1 MKSIGLNKRL
11 ISVTLIV
18 SLILFQCTLSLADLD
33 SPSFLS
39 LEALSS
45 SSGSPH
51 SGPIDD
57 ASCNVEQL
65 EDANDSQL
73 YTILHD
79 LKNTSF
85 FRSFAVDVDSKC
97 PVATWGKPK
106 IEEKPKLSHNK
117 GSTAS
122 SFPFLTGAG
131 GGDGS
136 CPGLPDYEIGKPPPC
151 ELNEGV
157 SKPEPSFMSTPI
169 ENEEEEFEC
178 DGGSIGDEIE
188 EDAEPLCHLTHD
200 DDEDSEYT
208 TPFQDMF
215 SKTLNSIN
223 RKMGWESEDEERTF
237 NWSKPSNPVVTVDQ
251 GAECDD
257 AEEGKLPDSFWL
269 DMCSNITLGDGMK
282 VVNLMQN
289 PERNTGYNGT
299 HIWRAIYEESCID
312 DMDGVTGSMCYEERV
327 LYKLLSGLHAST
339 TLSIAKNYYPPNKR
353 KGRDKWEP
361 NPVYFYEQ
369 FADHPDYIRN
379 LHFSY
384 VVLLR
389 ALKKASPF
397 LYDYQIRT
405 GDIVEDETASI
416 LLNRLLDSSILSSC
430 SNVFTAFDESLMF
443 RSSSTITESGNGFNK
458 EQSEEIVSL
467 QKNFKG
473 VFHNISSILDCVQC
487 QQCKLHG
494 KMSMLGYGTAL
505 KILFLP
511 SDQLNESVL
520 ERNEVVAL
528 INTIAK
534 MSEAIKEVRELTHLY
549 WTEKHQPLPNL
560 DPVNGV
566 NEAIGVISKLFN
578 DGLISEKREIELIE
592 LAFAHDSNLLALA
605 KHYGSDLV
613 KFLKLLDT
621 ILEGR
626 DTDLEPDAIVVGT
639 GLAGLSATLNIL
651 DRGGKVLL
659 IEKEHRLGG
668 NSNKASSGIN
678 ACCPTNGTED
688 AIESFISDTTRS
700 AGDGAQPALIRTL
713 IENSA
718 SAVTWLRDRVGV
730 DLSLLAQL
738 GGHDHKRTHR
748 PSNGMVG
755 AEIIYG
761 MQREVKK
768 FEKSGMVQILT
779 DTKVTDLVKSDEGAV
794 TGVNVEYLSKLD
806 ERSNSTQFLSQNVI
820 LATGGFAS
828 DRSDDSYLSKYR
840 PELMGMPATAGE
852 FSTGDGVK
860 LGTSVGAGL
869 VDMDKVQ
876 IHPTGWVDPKDQ
888 NNPNKILSAE
898 LMRGVGGIL
907 LNKSGER

>member
-1 MKSIGLNKRL
+1 
-11 ISVTLIV
+11 
-18 SLILFQCTLSLADLD
+18 
-33 SPSFLS
+33 
-39 LEALSS
+39 
-45 SSGSPH
+45 
-51 SGPIDD
+51 
-57 ASCNVEQL
+57 
-65 EDANDSQL
+65 
-73 YTILHD
+73 
-79 LKNTSF
+79 
-85 FRSFAVDVDSKC
+85 
-97 PVATWGKPK
+97 
-106 IEEKPKLSHNK
+106 
-117 GSTAS
+117 
-122 SFPFLTGAG
+122 
-131 GGDGS
+131 
-136 CPGLPDYEIGKPPPC
+136 LPDYEFGKPPPC
-151 ELNEGV
+151 ELSEED
-157 SKPEPSFMSTPI
+157 SEPVPV
-169 ENEEEEFEC
+169 EVEEEEEEEEFEC
-178 DGGSIGDEIE
+178 DGGSIGYEME
-188 EDAEPLCHLTHD
+188 EDAEPLCHLAHD
-200 DDEDSEYT
+200 DDEETEFS
-208 TPFQDMF
+208 TPFHDMF
-215 SKTLNSIN
+215 SKTLNTIN
-223 RKMGWESEDEERTF
+223 SKMGWESEDEERTF
-237 NWSKPSNPVVTVDQ
+237 NWSKPSNPVVTVEHD
-251 GAECDD
+251 ADCDD
-257 AEEGKLPDSFWL
+257 ADEGKLPDSFWL

-299 HIWRAIYEESCID
+299 HIWRAIYEENCID
-312 DMDGVTGSMCYEERV
+312 DMDDSMCYEERV

-339 TLSIAKNYYPPNKR
+339 TLSIAKNYYPPNKK
-353 KGRDKWEP
+353 KGRDKYEP
-361 NPVYFYEQ
+361 NSIYFYEQ

-389 ALKKASPF
+389 ALKKAAPI

-430 SNVFTAFDESLMF
+430 SNVFSAFDESLMF
-443 RSSSTITESGNGFNK
+443 RSPSTYTEPGMGFNT
-458 EQSEEIVSL
+458 EQAEELVSL

-494 KMSMLGYGTAL
+494 KMSMLGYGSAL
-505 KILFLP
+505 KILFLQ

-520 ERNEVVAL
+520 DRNEVVAL

-549 WTEKHQPLPNL
+549 WTEKHQTLPSDVPNVEI
-560 DPVNGV
+560 VNG
-566 NEAIGVISKLFN
+566 AIGVISELFN
-578 DGLISEKREIELIE
+578 DGLISEVRETELIE
-592 LAFAHDSNLLALA
+592 MAFAHDSNLLALV
-605 KHYGSDLV
+605 KHYGSNPM
-613 KFLKLLDT
+613 KFLKLLET
-621 ILEGR
+621 ILDTS
-626 DTDLEPDAIVVGT
+626 DTDLEPDAIVIGT

-678 ACCPTNGTED
+678 ACCPTNGTDD
-688 AIESFISDTTRS
+688 AVESFMSDTTRS
-700 AGDGAQPALIRTL
+700 AGSGAQPDLIKTL

-718 SAVTWLRDRVGV
+718 SAVTWLKNRVGV

-761 MQREVKK
+761 MQRAVKEY
-768 FEKSGMVQILT
+768 EKSGMVQILT
-779 DTKVTDLVKSDEGAV
+779 DTKVTNLVKSDKGAV
-794 TGVNVEYLSKLD
+794 TGVNVEYLSQSD
-806 ERSNSTQFLSQNVI
+806 ERSNSTQFISQNVI

-828 DRSDDSYLSKYR
+828 DRSSESYLSKYR
-840 PELMGMPATAGE
+840 PELMGMSATAGE

-860 LGTSVGAGL
+860 LGSSVGAGL

-876 IHPTGWVDPKDQ
+876 IHPTGWVDPKDP